1 MPDKG
6 QKGFDI
12 FSERSRR
19 VFTVAQEEAK
29 RFNQRYITTE
39 HLLLAL
45 LREREGVAAQI
56 FTNLEADIGEMC
68 SRLEFMVNRE
78 VEETKAT
85 PSLDPR
91 AKKAIRTAVN
101 EARLAKLQ
109 RVGTEHLLIGL
120 LNETDGNVVELL
132 QQNSITLDRVKDES
146 RRLATGSG
154 KSTKPSRRKRS
165 GRSRTP
171 MLDNMAL
178 DLTAM
183 AREGKL
189 DPVIGRDNELE
200 RVIQILSR
208 RTKNNPVLVGD
219 PGVGKTAIV
228 EKLASTIVDGAVPD
242 TLKDRRVFALDMG
255 SLVAGTKY
263 RGEFEERLTKIIS
276 ELKTTQECVL
286 FIEEIHT
293 LVGAG
298 AAEGS
303 VDAANILK
311 PALVRGELQVVGA
324 TTYDDY
330 RKHIERDSALERRFR
345 PVQVE
350 PPDADQTVHILH
362 GVKKQYEDHHKLRIT
377 DEAIEFAAHL
387 ADRYIV
393 DRHLPD
399 KAIDL
404 VDEAI
409 SRVRVKNTMPSRELR
424 DAKHELN
431 QILREKN
438 VSVTK
443 GEYLLASQLF
453 DREIQQSALVE
464 ELERNETKRNE
475 GDKKTEVTGEDITE
489 VVSMWTSIPVTRLD
503 VEETSR
509 LRNLEIDLQKSVLGQ
524 KEPVEIV
531 SKAVRRARAGF
542 KDPKRPIGAFLFLG
556 PTGVGKTHLVKQLAD
571 HLFGDE
577 RAMIRLDMSEYM
589 EKHTVSRLIGSPPGY
604 VGYGDG
610 GQLTEE
616 VRKHPYSIILLDEIE
631 KAHPDVFNMLLQVFE
646 DGQLTDGQGRKIDF
660 KNTIIVMT
668 SNLGS
673 DLISKSKSLGFHA
686 GSIET
691 NAERDYEH
699 MRDRVME
706 ELRNPRNG
714 FKPEFLNRIDNVVVF
729 HALGREDMPPIVDL
743 LMGEV
748 GERAE
753 EHGIQLKISPSAREY
768 LADKGFDPKMGA
780 RPLRRLIQDE
790 IEDEIS
796 ELYLTGDLIDGDI
809 ARVGAKKGKSGE
821 RSITITHDKRNRARL
836 DASRAES
843 ESESESRL
851 ALPVSR

>member
-1 MPDKG
+1 MPGSSDKG
-6 QKGFDI
+6 FNI
-12 FSERSRR
+12 FSERSRK
-19 VFTVAQEEAK
+19 VFEKAQEEAK

-45 LREREGVAAQI
+45 LQEKEGVAAQI
-56 FTNLEADIGEMC
+56 FTNLNANVGEIR
-68 SRLEFMVNRE
+68 SNLEFMVNRQI
-78 VEETKAT
+78 EEMTDA
-85 PSLDPR
+85 PSLDPQ
-91 AKKAIRTAVN
+91 AKRAIRQAVN
-101 EARLAKLQ
+101 EARLAKLK

-120 LNETDGNVVELL
+120 LNENDGRVVDLL
-132 QQNSITLDRVKDES
+132 RQNSITLERVRDES
-146 RRLATGSG
+146 RRISSNPDKSG
-154 KSTKPSRRKRS
+154 KSGRRSRS
-165 GRSRTP
+165 SRSRTP
-171 MLDNMAL
+171 TLDAMAV

-189 DPVIGRDNELE
+189 DPVIGRDTELE

-228 EKLASTIVDGAVPD
+228 EKLATTIMDGAVPE
-242 TLKDRRVFALDMG
+242 TLKDRRVVALDMG

-263 RGEFEERLTKIIS
+263 RGEFEERLTRIIS
-276 ELKTTQECVL
+276 ELKSSQECVL

-303 VDAANILK
+303 VDAANMLK

-330 RKHIERDSALERRFR
+330 RKYIERDSALERRFR

-350 PPDADQTVHILH
+350 PPDTEQTVKMLH
-362 GVKKQYEDHHKLRIT
+362 GVKKQFEEHHGLSIT
-377 DEAIEFAAHL
+377 DEAIETAAHL

-409 SRVRVKNTMPSRELR
+409 SRVRVKNTMPSRDLR

-431 QILREKN
+431 EILREKN
-438 VSVTK
+438 VAVTQQD
-443 GEYLLASQLF
+443 YVAASKLF
-453 DREIQQSALVE
+453 DRETTQRALVE
-464 ELERNETKRNE
+464 KLEIDETERTVT
-475 GDKKTEVTGEDITE
+475 GLRTVVTGEDVTE

-503 VEETSR
+503 VEETTR
-509 LRNLEIDLQKSVLGQ
+509 LRGLEEELQKSVLGQ
-524 KEPVEIV
+524 REPVEIV
-531 SKAVRRARAGF
+531 AKAVRRARAGF

-571 HLFGDE
+571 QLFGDE
-577 RAMIRLDMSEYM
+577 RAMVRLDMSEYM

-610 GQLTEE
+610 GQLSEE

-646 DGQLTDGQGRKIDF
+646 DGILTDGQGRKVDF

-673 DLISKSKSLGFHA
+673 DLISKSKSLGFQA
-686 GSIET
+686 G
-691 NAERDYEH
+691 NAELDSERDYEH

-743 LMGEV
+743 LMSEV
-748 GERAE
+748 AQRAE
-753 EHGIQLKISPSAREY
+753 EHSIRLRVSPAAREY
-768 LADKGFDPKMGA
+768 LAEKGFDPKMGA

-796 ELYLTGDLIDGDI
+796 ELFLTGDLIEGDI
-809 ARVGAKKGKSGE
+809 ACIGAKKGKTGE
-821 RSITITHDKRNRARL
+821 RSMTIKHDARTRKRLEEAQQSEADDEAAALSAAR
-836 DASRAES
+836 
-843 ESESESRL
+843 
-851 ALPVSR
+851 

>member
-1 MPDKG
+1 MADKSDS
-6 QKGFDI
+6 GFDI

-19 VFTVAQEEAK
+19 VFEVAQEEAR

-45 LREREGVAAQI
+45 LQEKEGVAAQI
-56 FTNLEADIGEMC
+56 FTNLEADIGEMR
-68 SRLEFMVNRE
+68 SNLEFMVNRE
-78 VEETKAT
+78 VEDAEGA

-101 EARLAKLQ
+101 EARLAKLK

-120 LNETDGNVVELL
+120 LNENDGRVVDLL
-132 QQNSITLDRVKDES
+132 HQNSITLDRVRLET
-146 RRLATGSG
+146 RRLTTGGG
-154 KSTKPSRRKRS
+154 KPAKPARRSRS
-165 GRSRTP
+165 SRSRTP
-171 MLDNMAL
+171 MLDHMAV
-178 DLTAM
+178 DLTEM

-228 EKLASTIVDGAVPD
+228 EKLASTIIDGAVPD

-255 SLVAGTKY
+255 TLVAGTKY
-263 RGEFEERLTKIIS
+263 RGEFEERLTRIIS

-330 RKHIERDSALERRFR
+330 RKYIERDSALERRFR

-350 PPDADQTVHILH
+350 PPDAAETVQILH
-362 GVKKQYEDHHKLRIT
+362 GVKKQYEDHHRLSIT

-431 QILREKN
+431 QILRQKS
-438 VSVTK
+438 VSVTQQD
-443 GEYLLASQLF
+443 YISASELF
-453 DREIQQSALVE
+453 DRETDQRALVE
-464 ELERNETKRNE
+464 DLEVKEGQRNES
-475 GDKKTEVTGEDITE
+475 GAKTEVTGEDITE

-503 VEETSR
+503 VAETSR
-509 LRNLEIDLQKSVLGQ
+509 LRNLELELQKSVLGQ

-571 HLFGDE
+571 LLFGDE
-577 RAMIRLDMSEYM
+577 RSMIRLDMSEFM

-673 DLISKSKSLGFHA
+673 DLISKSKSLGFQA
-686 GSIET
+686 GSPDQ

-748 GERAE
+748 TERAE
-753 EHGIQLKISPSAREY
+753 QHGIRLRISATAREY

-809 ARVGAKKGKSGE
+809 ARIGAKKSRSGE
-821 RSITITHDKRNRARL
+821 RSITIAHDKRNRARL
-836 DASRAES
+836 EP
-843 ESESESRL
+843 SESESRL
-851 ALPVSR
+851 SLPAPR